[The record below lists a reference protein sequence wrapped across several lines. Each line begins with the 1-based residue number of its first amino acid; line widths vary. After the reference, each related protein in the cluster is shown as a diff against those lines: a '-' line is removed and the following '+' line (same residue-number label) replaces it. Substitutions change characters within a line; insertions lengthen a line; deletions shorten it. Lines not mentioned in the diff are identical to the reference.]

1 MKDKNKKPEK
11 KSSVGGIVA
20 AVFIMLLGAFEGV
33 DGDAGAFAGVILIV
47 VVFFAVVAII
57 GAANKMKKNKPT
69 ASAVKTEK
77 REKKSESYAQ
87 NKEEQKYYQ
96 SERKYYDSDCQAMSS
111 DHDHN
116 RRLEQLDGF
125 LKNGIVSL
133 QEYNILKSKY
143 GG

>member
-1 MKDKNKKPEK
+1 MSIKEPKKDKKQTK
-11 KSSVGGIVA
+11 GGIIA
-20 AVFIMLLGAFEGV
+20 MGIILLLSAFEGV

-47 VVFFAVVAII
+47 VAFFAVVAVI

-69 ASAVKTEK
+69 SSAVKTEK
-77 REKKSESYAQ
+77 REKKSASYAQ

-111 DHDHN
+111 EHDHN

-125 LKNGIVSL
+125 LKNGIISL